1 MQLLELVKAGHIE
14 AALGW
19 ARAALAEAAAARP
32 AALPELERSL
42 ALLAFPDP
50 NNSPF
55 ADLLQP
61 QYSQSVFFR
70 FESAMIREKF
80 SSMWNFVFFRSLV
93 N

>member
-1 MQLLELVKAGHIE
+1 MKAGHIE

-61 QYSQSVFFR
+61 QYSQSVFF
-70 FESAMIREKF
+70 
-80 SSMWNFVFFRSLV
+80 NFRCGNLTPIWL
-93 N
+93 